1 MQCKDVELVL
11 EQEGFSPL
19 PESARAHVVS
29 CSHCQ
34 GFVADLLTI
43 VSAAHELPAEL
54 EPPARVWVSLQA
66 QLESERIIKIPASP
80 STVSSAPWWQDF
92 GELFR
97 SRTLATAALGLVIV
111 FAAVFQ
117 LRQPTDPNTYN
128 SPTSPDTLPAL
139 QQPLNPATAKV
150 LIDEEGDLNNMHLA
164 GTSPVDDSL
173 RVSLQRVD
181 AFIAECELHLRA
193 NPQDDLAREYLMNAY
208 QQKAELLSAMM
219 DREGSSH

>member
-19 PESARAHVVS
+19 PVSARAHVAS

-34 GFVADLLTI
+34 GFVADLQTI

-54 EPPARVWVSLQA
+54 EPPARVWVSLKA
-66 QLESERIIKIPASP
+66 QLEREGIIKTPASP
-80 STVSSAPWWQDF
+80 VPSAPWWQNF

-97 SRTLATAALGLVIV
+97 SRTFATAALGLVIV

-117 LRQPTDPNTYN
+117 LRQPTDSNGYT
-128 SPTSPDTLPAL
+128 SSTSPDTLPAL
-139 QQPLNPATAKV
+139 QQPINPATAKV

>member
-11 EQEGFSPL
+11 EQEGFPPL
-19 PESARAHVVS
+19 PQSARAHVAT
-29 CSHCQ
+29 CGHCQ
-34 GFVADLLTI
+34 GFVADLQTI

-54 EPPARVWVSLQA
+54 EPPARVWVALQA
-66 QLESERIIKIPASP
+66 QLEREGIIKTPA
-80 STVSSAPWWQDF
+80 SSAPWWQNF

-111 FAAVFQ
+111 FAAVLQ
-117 LRQPTDPNTYN
+117 LRRPTDSNGEIAQ
-128 SPTSPDTLPAL
+128 SSPDSVPAL
-139 QQPLNPATAKV
+139 QQPINPAAKV

-173 RVSLQRVD
+173 RVSLQSVD

-193 NPQDDLAREYLMNAY
+193 HPQDDLAREYLMNAY